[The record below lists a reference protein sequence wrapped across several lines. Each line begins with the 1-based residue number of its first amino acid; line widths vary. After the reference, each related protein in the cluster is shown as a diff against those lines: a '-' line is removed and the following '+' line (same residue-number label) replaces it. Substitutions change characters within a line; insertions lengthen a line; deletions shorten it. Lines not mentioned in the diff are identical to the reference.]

1 MIQCLIISLAI
12 SMAQPPQD
20 LLKQYGTESN
30 ACALAINRAMKATE
44 SEELETA
51 LQQIR
56 IAMTA
61 DPKCEMAQYWHAIIL
76 GDSGRV
82 EDAIAAYEKMVDGPL
97 RNQSAQK
104 VSEMVIDGLIN
115 LGITHGTRGNLDQ
128 SIVRF
133 SQAAQSDITNRHG
146 YHDRS
151 YRNMAISLYNSQAY
165 WPALLCAMKAHCSN
179 PSEASEGMV
188 AEFAKPLN
196 VPESMLDECDIDA
209 LLIALA
215 DADMLEDT
223 TVDLLRARATNPV
236 LPRPASSPIPELATD
251 TRFEN
256 SHRSDAM
263 LLDVIPDEKKNR
275 CYLFWSESDVSSVID
290 FDTGVQSELP
300 IGRSIQCA
308 TMLDGRIYVGAQG
321 VGAIDAITPDGKL
334 LKSYSIPAPA
344 TGIALCDKTDQAF
357 VATGSTVYQLNLKT
371 GKYRDTKVP
380 GARISIDSEQGI
392 FYTLHQP
399 RDRNRGTES
408 GHILING
415 RPIFYNLHTSSD
427 IRSYQAVVFRVAFDK
442 DGNTTLAGV
451 RTQAASN
458 AFTMKMSDDSKWIS
472 VSGGGG
478 YRGPGGGGYGTAV
491 FSSDD
496 LGFLGGFY
504 KTDAYPKGSAFS
516 RDGKYFAAVSSS
528 DLCLYKFGSP
538 TGPSKVAGNFG
549 RAVAWSPD
557 GQYIIVGGEKKG
569 MHVFSL
575 TK

>member
-1 MIQCLIISLAI
+1 MIKCLLVSIAI
-12 SMAQPPQD
+12 TLAQPSQD
-20 LLKQYGTESN
+20 LMKQYGTESS
-30 ACALAINRAMKATE
+30 ACALAINQAMKATE
-44 SEELETA
+44 RKELDIA
-51 LQQIR
+51 LQQIQ
-56 IAMTA
+56 IAMKA

-76 GDSGRV
+76 GDAGRV
-82 EDAIAAYEKMVDGPL
+82 EDAITAYERMVDGPL
-97 RNQSAQK
+97 GNQSIKK

-115 LGITHGTRGNLDQ
+115 LGITHGTHGNLDQ
-128 SIVRF
+128 SIARF

-179 PSEASEGMV
+179 PSESSKGMV
-188 AEFAKPLN
+188 TEFAKPLN
-196 VPESMLDECDIDA
+196 VPESLLDECDIDA

-215 DADMLEDT
+215 DADALDET
-223 TVDLLRARATNPV
+223 TVDLLRSSNNTPV
-236 LPRPASSPIPELATD
+236 LPRPSNAPVPELIAD

-256 SHRSDAM
+256 TQQQEAM
-263 LLDVIPDEKKNR
+263 LMDVIPDENRNR

-290 FDTGVQSELP
+290 FDTGVRSELP

-380 GARISIDSEQGI
+380 GARVSIDSGQAL

-427 IRSYQAVVFRVAFDK
+427 IRSYQAVVFRVAYDK

-458 AFTMKMSDDSKWIS
+458 AFTMKMSEDSKWIS

-504 KTDAYPKGSAFS
+504 KTEAYPKGSAFS
-516 RDGKYFAAVSSS
+516 RDGNYFAAVSSA

-557 GQYIIVGGEKKG
+557 GRHLIVGGEKKG